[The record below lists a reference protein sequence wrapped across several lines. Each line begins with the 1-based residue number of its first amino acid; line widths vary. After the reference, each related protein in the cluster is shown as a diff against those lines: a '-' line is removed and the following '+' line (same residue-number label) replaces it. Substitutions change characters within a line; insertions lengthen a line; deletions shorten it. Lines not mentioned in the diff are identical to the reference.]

1 MNIKYGMILAAG
13 LGKRMQP
20 LTLKTPKPL
29 LEINNYT
36 LLERAISLLIGHG
49 VQEISINV
57 HYLPDQ
63 IKSFINRK
71 KFKVKIT
78 ISNEENLLLDT
89 GGGVLKGTQNFG
101 DNPFFVINPDTVWS
115 KHYLAELKSL
125 EAMYLKNNKPTLLLV
140 NKKLSIDP
148 SFKGDFNL
156 NNANISKDDKNQ
168 FIGITHSLSPNILFL
183 DNSSKLINLGEDSI
197 SIVSS
202 KDINGKKLKSSD
214 PSRDLTNFIS
224 KNSNSGLLKTLN
236 DQKSLVNNVVTSGM
250 VMSAAI
256 LVGLSR
262 KILDLATAYTL
273 DRKQFGKPVGSF
285 QAVKH
290 MLAQA
295 AIEIEFSKATL
306 YRAAYSLDKDNP
318 LQKLHAAQAKLQ
330 AIDACEMVSRN
341 SMQAHGAMGYTWEMD
356 LHIFIRRGWSYKQ
369 VWGNKSLLE
378 NYIMNQLE
386 KDLPKLGSTYTF
398 L

>member
-36 LLERAISLLIGHG
+36 LLERAINLLISHG

-63 IKSFINRK
+63 IKLFISRK

-125 EAMYLKNNKPTLLLV
+125 EAIYFKNNKPTLLLV

-156 NNANISKDDKNQ
+156 NNEKISKGGENQ
-168 FIGITHSLSPNILFL
+168 FIFTGLQIINRSVFTNEKSEVFSLNKIW
-183 DNSSKLINLGEDSI
+183 NKLIKDKNLLGLESNQ
-197 SIVSS
+197 
-202 KDINGKKLKSSD
+202 KFYHLNTSD
-214 PSRDLTNFIS
+214 
-224 KNSNSGLLKTLN
+224 
-236 DQKSLVNNVVTSGM
+236 M
-250 VMSAAI
+250 Y
-256 LVGLSR
+256 R
-262 KILDLATAYTL
+262 KI
-273 DRKQFGKPVGSF
+273 Q
-285 QAVKH
+285 
-290 MLAQA
+290 
-295 AIEIEFSKATL
+295 
-306 YRAAYSLDKDNP
+306 SLNI
-318 LQKLHAAQAKLQ
+318 
-330 AIDACEMVSRN
+330 ID
-341 SMQAHGAMGYTWEMD
+341 
-356 LHIFIRRGWSYKQ
+356 
-369 VWGNKSLLE
+369 
-378 NYIMNQLE
+378 
-386 KDLPKLGSTYTF
+386 
-398 L
+398 

>member
-36 LLERAISLLIGHG
+36 LLERAINLLISHG

-115 KHYLAELKSL
+115 KHYLTELKSL
-125 EAMYLKNNKPTLLLV
+125 EVIYLKNNKPTLLLV

-156 NNANISKDDKNQ
+156 NNEKISKDSENQ
-168 FIGITHSLSPNILFL
+168 FIFTGLQITNRSVLINEKTEVFSMNKVW
-183 DNSSKLINLGEDSI
+183 NKLI
-197 SIVSS
+197 
-202 KDINGKKLKSSD
+202 KDKKL
-214 PSRDLTNFIS
+214 LGLE
-224 KNSNSGLLKTLN
+224 SNQKFYHLN
-236 DQKSLVNNVVTSGM
+236 TFDMYK
-250 VMSAAI
+250 
-256 LVGLSR
+256 
-262 KILDLATAYTL
+262 KIL
-273 DRKQFGKPVGSF
+273 
-285 QAVKH
+285 
-290 MLAQA
+290 
-295 AIEIEFSKATL
+295 
-306 YRAAYSLDKDNP
+306 SLNITD
-318 LQKLHAAQAKLQ
+318 
-330 AIDACEMVSRN
+330 
-341 SMQAHGAMGYTWEMD
+341 
-356 LHIFIRRGWSYKQ
+356 
-369 VWGNKSLLE
+369 
-378 NYIMNQLE
+378 
-386 KDLPKLGSTYTF
+386 
-398 L
+398 

>member
-36 LLERAISLLIGHG
+36 LLERAINLLISHG

-115 KHYLAELKSL
+115 KHYLTELKSL
-125 EAMYLKNNKPTLLLV
+125 EVIYLKNNKPTLLLV

-156 NNANISKDDKNQ
+156 NNEKISKDSENQ
-168 FIGITHSLSPNILFL
+168 FIFTGLQIINRGVFTNEKSEVFSLNKVW
-183 DNSSKLINLGEDSI
+183 NKLIKDKNLLGLESNQKFYHLNTSDMY
-197 SIVSS
+197 
-202 KDINGKKLKSSD
+202 KKIQS
-214 PSRDLTNFIS
+214 
-224 KNSNSGLLKTLN
+224 LN
-236 DQKSLVNNVVTSGM
+236 
-250 VMSAAI
+250 I
-256 LVGLSR
+256 
-262 KILDLATAYTL
+262 
-273 DRKQFGKPVGSF
+273 
-285 QAVKH
+285 
-290 MLAQA
+290 
-295 AIEIEFSKATL
+295 
-306 YRAAYSLDKDNP
+306 
-318 LQKLHAAQAKLQ
+318 
-330 AIDACEMVSRN
+330 ID
-341 SMQAHGAMGYTWEMD
+341 
-356 LHIFIRRGWSYKQ
+356 
-369 VWGNKSLLE
+369 
-378 NYIMNQLE
+378 
-386 KDLPKLGSTYTF
+386 
-398 L
+398 

>member
-1 MNIKYGMILAAG
+1 MSIKHGMILAAG

-36 LLERAISLLIGHG
+36 LLERAINLLINHG

-101 DNPFFVINPDTVWS
+101 ENPFFVINPDTVWS

-125 EAMYLKNNKPTLLLV
+125 EDIYLKNNKPTLLLV

-156 NNANISKDDKNQ
+156 NNEKISKDSENQ
-168 FIGITHSLSPNILFL
+168 FIFTGLQIINRSVFKNEKSKVFSLNKVW
-183 DNSSKLINLGEDSI
+183 NKLIKDKNLLGLESNQ
-197 SIVSS
+197 
-202 KDINGKKLKSSD
+202 KFYHLNTSD
-214 PSRDLTNFIS
+214 
-224 KNSNSGLLKTLN
+224 
-236 DQKSLVNNVVTSGM
+236 M
-250 VMSAAI
+250 Y
-256 LVGLSR
+256 R
-262 KILDLATAYTL
+262 KI
-273 DRKQFGKPVGSF
+273 Q
-285 QAVKH
+285 
-290 MLAQA
+290 
-295 AIEIEFSKATL
+295 
-306 YRAAYSLDKDNP
+306 SLNT
-318 LQKLHAAQAKLQ
+318 
-330 AIDACEMVSRN
+330 ID
-341 SMQAHGAMGYTWEMD
+341 
-356 LHIFIRRGWSYKQ
+356 
-369 VWGNKSLLE
+369 
-378 NYIMNQLE
+378 
-386 KDLPKLGSTYTF
+386 
-398 L
+398 

>member
-36 LLERAISLLIGHG
+36 LLERAINLLIGHG

-78 ISNEENLLLDT
+78 ISNEKNLLDT

-125 EAMYLKNNKPTLLLV
+125 EVIYLKNNKPTLLLV

-156 NNANISKDDKNQ
+156 NNEKISNNSENQ
-168 FIGITHSLSPNILFL
+168 FIFTGLQIINRSVFTNEKSEVFSMNKVW
-183 DNSSKLINLGEDSI
+183 NKLIKDKNLQGLE
-197 SIVSS
+197 
-202 KDINGKKLKSSD
+202 
-214 PSRDLTNFIS
+214 
-224 KNSNSGLLKTLN
+224 SNQKFYHLN
-236 DQKSLVNNVVTSGM
+236 TFNMYK
-250 VMSAAI
+250 
-256 LVGLSR
+256 
-262 KILDLATAYTL
+262 KIL
-273 DRKQFGKPVGSF
+273 
-285 QAVKH
+285 
-290 MLAQA
+290 
-295 AIEIEFSKATL
+295 
-306 YRAAYSLDKDNP
+306 SLNI
-318 LQKLHAAQAKLQ
+318 
-330 AIDACEMVSRN
+330 ID
-341 SMQAHGAMGYTWEMD
+341 
-356 LHIFIRRGWSYKQ
+356 
-369 VWGNKSLLE
+369 
-378 NYIMNQLE
+378 
-386 KDLPKLGSTYTF
+386 
-398 L
+398 

>member
-36 LLERAISLLIGHG
+36 LLERAINLLIGHG

-125 EAMYLKNNKPTLLLV
+125 EVIYSKNNKPTLLLV

-148 SFKGDFNL
+148 SFQGDFNL
-156 NNANISKDDKNQ
+156 NNEKITKDSENQ
-168 FIGITHSLSPNILFL
+168 FIFTGLQIINRSVFTNEKSEVFSLNKVW
-183 DNSSKLINLGEDSI
+183 DKLIKDKNLLGLESNQ
-197 SIVSS
+197 
-202 KDINGKKLKSSD
+202 KFYHLNTSD
-214 PSRDLTNFIS
+214 
-224 KNSNSGLLKTLN
+224 
-236 DQKSLVNNVVTSGM
+236 M
-250 VMSAAI
+250 Y
-256 LVGLSR
+256 R
-262 KILDLATAYTL
+262 KI
-273 DRKQFGKPVGSF
+273 Q
-285 QAVKH
+285 
-290 MLAQA
+290 
-295 AIEIEFSKATL
+295 
-306 YRAAYSLDKDNP
+306 SLNI
-318 LQKLHAAQAKLQ
+318 
-330 AIDACEMVSRN
+330 ID
-341 SMQAHGAMGYTWEMD
+341 
-356 LHIFIRRGWSYKQ
+356 
-369 VWGNKSLLE
+369 
-378 NYIMNQLE
+378 
-386 KDLPKLGSTYTF
+386 
-398 L
+398 

>member
-36 LLERAISLLIGHG
+36 LLERAINLLISHG

-115 KHYLAELKSL
+115 KHYLVELKSL
-125 EAMYLKNNKPTLLLV
+125 EVIYLKNNKPTLLLV

-156 NNANISKDDKNQ
+156 NNEKITKDSENQ
-168 FIGITHSLSPNILFL
+168 FIFTGLQIINRSVFTNEKSEVFSLNKVW
-183 DNSSKLINLGEDSI
+183 NKLIKDKNLLGLESNQKFYHLNTSDMY
-197 SIVSS
+197 
-202 KDINGKKLKSSD
+202 KKIQS
-214 PSRDLTNFIS
+214 
-224 KNSNSGLLKTLN
+224 LN
-236 DQKSLVNNVVTSGM
+236 
-250 VMSAAI
+250 I
-256 LVGLSR
+256 
-262 KILDLATAYTL
+262 
-273 DRKQFGKPVGSF
+273 
-285 QAVKH
+285 
-290 MLAQA
+290 
-295 AIEIEFSKATL
+295 
-306 YRAAYSLDKDNP
+306 
-318 LQKLHAAQAKLQ
+318 
-330 AIDACEMVSRN
+330 ID
-341 SMQAHGAMGYTWEMD
+341 
-356 LHIFIRRGWSYKQ
+356 
-369 VWGNKSLLE
+369 
-378 NYIMNQLE
+378 
-386 KDLPKLGSTYTF
+386 
-398 L
+398 

>member
-36 LLERAISLLIGHG
+36 LLERAINLLISHG

-115 KHYLAELKSL
+115 RHYLAELKSL
-125 EAMYLKNNKPTLLLV
+125 EVIYLKNNKPTLLLV

-156 NNANISKDDKNQ
+156 NNEKISRDSENQ
-168 FIGITHSLSPNILFL
+168 FIFTGLQIINRSVFTNEKSEVFSLNKVW
-183 DNSSKLINLGEDSI
+183 NKLIKDKNLLGLESNQ
-197 SIVSS
+197 
-202 KDINGKKLKSSD
+202 KFYHLNTSD
-214 PSRDLTNFIS
+214 
-224 KNSNSGLLKTLN
+224 
-236 DQKSLVNNVVTSGM
+236 M
-250 VMSAAI
+250 Y
-256 LVGLSR
+256 R
-262 KILDLATAYTL
+262 KI
-273 DRKQFGKPVGSF
+273 Q
-285 QAVKH
+285 
-290 MLAQA
+290 
-295 AIEIEFSKATL
+295 
-306 YRAAYSLDKDNP
+306 SLNI
-318 LQKLHAAQAKLQ
+318 
-330 AIDACEMVSRN
+330 ID
-341 SMQAHGAMGYTWEMD
+341 
-356 LHIFIRRGWSYKQ
+356 
-369 VWGNKSLLE
+369 
-378 NYIMNQLE
+378 
-386 KDLPKLGSTYTF
+386 
-398 L
+398 

>member
-36 LLERAISLLIGHG
+36 LLERAINLLISHG

-89 GGGVLKGTQNFG
+89 GGGVLKGTHNFG

-115 KHYLAELKSL
+115 KHYLEELKSL
-125 EAMYLKNNKPTLLLV
+125 EVIYLKNNKPTLLLV

-156 NNANISKDDKNQ
+156 NNEKISKDSENQ
-168 FIGITHSLSPNILFL
+168 FIFTGLQVINRSVFTNEKSEVFSLNKVW
-183 DNSSKLINLGEDSI
+183 NKLIKDENLLGLESNQ
-197 SIVSS
+197 
-202 KDINGKKLKSSD
+202 KFYHLNTSD
-214 PSRDLTNFIS
+214 
-224 KNSNSGLLKTLN
+224 
-236 DQKSLVNNVVTSGM
+236 M
-250 VMSAAI
+250 Y
-256 LVGLSR
+256 R
-262 KILDLATAYTL
+262 KI
-273 DRKQFGKPVGSF
+273 Q
-285 QAVKH
+285 
-290 MLAQA
+290 
-295 AIEIEFSKATL
+295 
-306 YRAAYSLDKDNP
+306 SLNI
-318 LQKLHAAQAKLQ
+318 
-330 AIDACEMVSRN
+330 ID
-341 SMQAHGAMGYTWEMD
+341 
-356 LHIFIRRGWSYKQ
+356 
-369 VWGNKSLLE
+369 
-378 NYIMNQLE
+378 
-386 KDLPKLGSTYTF
+386 
-398 L
+398 

>member
-36 LLERAISLLIGHG
+36 LLERAINLLIGHG

-115 KHYLAELKSL
+115 KHYLAELKNL
-125 EAMYLKNNKPTLLLV
+125 EVIYLKNNKPTLLLV

-156 NNANISKDDKNQ
+156 NNEKISKDSENQ
-168 FIGITHSLSPNILFL
+168 FIFTGLQIINRSVFTNEKSEVFSLNKVW
-183 DNSSKLINLGEDSI
+183 NKLIKDKNLLGLESNQ
-197 SIVSS
+197 
-202 KDINGKKLKSSD
+202 KFYHLNTSD
-214 PSRDLTNFIS
+214 
-224 KNSNSGLLKTLN
+224 
-236 DQKSLVNNVVTSGM
+236 M
-250 VMSAAI
+250 Y
-256 LVGLSR
+256 R
-262 KILDLATAYTL
+262 KI
-273 DRKQFGKPVGSF
+273 Q
-285 QAVKH
+285 
-290 MLAQA
+290 
-295 AIEIEFSKATL
+295 
-306 YRAAYSLDKDNP
+306 SLNI
-318 LQKLHAAQAKLQ
+318 
-330 AIDACEMVSRN
+330 ID
-341 SMQAHGAMGYTWEMD
+341 
-356 LHIFIRRGWSYKQ
+356 
-369 VWGNKSLLE
+369 
-378 NYIMNQLE
+378 
-386 KDLPKLGSTYTF
+386 
-398 L
+398 

>member
-36 LLERAISLLIGHG
+36 LFERAINLLIDHG

-101 DNPFFVINPDTVWS
+101 DNPFFVINPDTIWS

-125 EAMYLKNNKPTLLLV
+125 EVIFLKNNKPTLLLV

-148 SFKGDFNL
+148 SFQGDFNL
-156 NNANISKDDKNQ
+156 NNEKITKDSENQ
-168 FIGITHSLSPNILFL
+168 FIFTGLQIINRSVFTNEKSEVFSLNKVW
-183 DNSSKLINLGEDSI
+183 DKLIKGKNLLGLE
-197 SIVSS
+197 
-202 KDINGKKLKSSD
+202 
-214 PSRDLTNFIS
+214 
-224 KNSNSGLLKTLN
+224 SN
-236 DQKSLVNNVVTSGM
+236 QKFYHL
-250 VMSAAI
+250 
-256 LVGLSR
+256 
-262 KILDLATAYTL
+262 
-273 DRKQFGKPVGSF
+273 F
-285 QAVKH
+285 
-290 MLAQA
+290 
-295 AIEIEFSKATL
+295 
-306 YRAAYSLDKDNP
+306 
-318 LQKLHAAQAKLQ
+318 
-330 AIDACEMVSRN
+330 
-341 SMQAHGAMGYTWEMD
+341 
-356 LHIFIRRGWSYKQ
+356 
-369 VWGNKSLLE
+369 
-378 NYIMNQLE
+378 
-386 KDLPKLGSTYTF
+386 F